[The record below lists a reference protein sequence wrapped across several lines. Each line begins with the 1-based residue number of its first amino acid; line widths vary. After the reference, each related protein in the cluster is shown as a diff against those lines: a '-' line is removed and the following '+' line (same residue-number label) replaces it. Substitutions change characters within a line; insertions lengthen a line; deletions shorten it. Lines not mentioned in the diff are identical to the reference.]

1 MPSLMSSL
9 VRFRTMPL
17 HTVLLLLFLSVSGCG
32 TLQSR
37 FGLDPYYSAPYDE
50 SPHSTT
56 RVYGGIAVESAWIKY
71 DLRYRKGAA
80 LPFYLFDLPLTLVA
94 DTLLLP
100 VTFYEDS
107 FTGKLAFHA
116 EKRDLSAVELLLR
129 EGTDPNEVNSWG
141 HTALMAAAW
150 ADHSPIVDLLLR
162 HGVNVDARSRF
173 RKTALFYAVAEGN
186 STIVQLLLEH
196 GADPN
201 GKDYPIT
208 PLAIAADRGDVET
221 VHNLLDKKADMA
233 AGNWHPLFA
242 AVEKDHDEVA
252 KLLLMR
258 GADPNIKANDGRT
271 PLFYASCNGS
281 EAIVTLLLANGAKT
295 TAKSFVPAPY
305 PSTPLDCAIK
315 NGHTSV
321 VELLRRNSEE
331 VR

>member
-1 MPSLMSSL
+1 MLNIVSSL
-9 VRFRTMPL
+9 VRSRQYLFA
-17 HTVLLLLFLSVSGCG
+17 LLAFFYLVSGCG

-37 FGLDPYYSAPYDE
+37 IGLDPYYSAPYDE

-71 DLRYRKGAA
+71 DLRYRKGAV

-107 FTGKLAFHA
+107 FTGKLALHA
-116 EKRDLSAVELLLR
+116 EKGDLSAVELLLR
-129 EGTDPNEVNSWG
+129 ERTDPNEVNSWG

-150 ADHSPIVDLLLR
+150 ANHSPIVDLLLR
-162 HGVNVDARSRF
+162 RGVHVDARSRF
-173 RKTALFYAVAEGN
+173 QKTALFYAAAKGN
-186 STIVQLLLEH
+186 STVVQLLLEH
-196 GADPN
+196 KADPN

-208 PLAIAADRGDVET
+208 PLAIAAGRGDMET
-221 VHNLLDKKADMA
+221 VRNLLDKKADMA
-233 AGNWHPLFA
+233 AGIWHPLFA
-242 AVEKDHDEVA
+242 AVEKDHDEVV
-252 KLLLMR
+252 KLLLIR
-258 GADPNIKANDGRT
+258 GADPNMKKNDGRT

-281 EAIVTLLLANGAKT
+281 DAIVTLLLANGART
-295 TAKSFVPAPY
+295 TARSFVPEPY

-315 NGHTSV
+315 NGHASV
-321 VELLRRNSEE
+321 VELFRRNSGE